1 LGEREATGFPGR
13 WQWRRGRNFAPVKLG
28 TAMALADYAAVFS
41 SRKIALLAV
50 LGFAS
55 GLPLALTAG
64 TLQAWLA
71 VEGVDIV
78 TIGWFALVGQPYTY
92 KFLWS
97 PLMDRYAPPFLGRR
111 RGWLLITQ
119 VALAAA
125 IAFMGTLSPK
135 AAPWLLGAAA
145 LAVAFLSASQD
156 IVFDAL
162 RTDSLERAER
172 GAGAAVSVLGY
183 RLAMLVSGA
192 GALVLADQ
200 WLGWHA
206 AYWLMAALMGVGMA
220 ATWLFVEPE
229 TAAGT
234 PKSLDE
240 AVVRPF
246 AEFMARQ
253 GALTILLVV
262 VLYKLG
268 DAFAGNL
275 TTAFLLKGP
284 GFSATEVGAIN
295 KGFGLAATI
304 AGALA
309 GGALMAT
316 MRLYRAL
323 LLFGVLQA
331 LTNLGFMLLAASG
344 KSYALMVTVIGL
356 ENLCGGMGTAA
367 YVALLMALC
376 DRRFSATQYA
386 LLSALSAVGRVY
398 VGPAAGYLVAALGWE
413 MFFLFTFVIALP
425 GLALLVWA
433 RRRIEALD
441 PTQATRRL

>member
-1 LGEREATGFPGR
+1 MAAGPPRVR
-13 WQWRRGRNFAPVKLG
+13 FAPMV
-28 TAMALADYAAVFS
+28 LAEYAAAFR
-41 SRKIALLAV
+41 SRRILLMLA

-71 VEGVDIV
+71 AENVDLV
-78 TIGWFALVGQPYTY
+78 AIGWFALVGQPYTY
-92 KFLWS
+92 KFLWA

-111 RGWLLITQ
+111 RGWLLVTQ

-125 IAFMGTLSPK
+125 IAFMGTLSPTES
-135 AAPWLLGAAA
+135 AWLLGATAFTVA
-145 LAVAFLSASQD
+145 LLSASQD

-162 RTDSLERAER
+162 RADSLTPEER

-192 GALVLADQ
+192 GALILADQ
-200 WLGWHA
+200 WLGWTLTF
-206 AYWLMAALMGVGMA
+206 WLMAGLMVIGMA
-220 ATWLFVEPE
+220 ATWLAVEPE
-229 TAAGT
+229 PVGAP
-234 PKSLDE
+234 PKTLDE
-240 AVVRPF
+240 AVAKPF
-246 AEFMARQ
+246 AEFFTREK
-253 GALTILLVV
+253 ALLLLVLV

-275 TTAFLLKGP
+275 TTTFLLRGP
-284 GFSATEVGAIN
+284 GFSLTEVGAFN
-295 KGFGLAATI
+295 KGFGLAATL
-304 AGALA
+304 AGALV
-309 GGALMAT
+309 GGALMAK
-316 MRLYRAL
+316 LGLFRAL

-331 LTNLGFMLLAASG
+331 ITNLGFMLLAASG
-344 KSYALMVTVIGL
+344 KSYALMVAVVGL

-398 VGPAAGYLVAALGWE
+398 VGPSAGYLVAAFGWTQ
-413 MFFLFTFVIALP
+413 FFFFTFLIALP
-425 GLALLVWA
+425 GLALLAWM

-441 PTQATRRL
+441 AAPPSGA

>member
-1 LGEREATGFPGR
+1 
-13 WQWRRGRNFAPVKLG
+13 
-28 TAMALADYAAVFS
+28 MALADYTAAFR
-41 SRKIALLAV
+41 SRKIALLLA

-71 VEGVDIV
+71 AANVDIV
-78 TIGWFALVGQPYTY
+78 AIGWFALVGQPYTY
-92 KFLWS
+92 KFLWA
-97 PLMDRYAPPFLGRR
+97 PLMDRYVPPFLGRR
-111 RGWLLITQ
+111 RGWLLVTQ
-119 VALAAA
+119 LLLAAA
-125 IAFMGTLSPK
+125 IAFMGSLTPADS
-135 AAPWLLGAAA
+135 PWLLGTAA
-145 LAVAFLSASQD
+145 LCVALLSASQD

-162 RTDSLERAER
+162 RADWLESGER

-183 RLAMLVSGA
+183 RIAMLVSGA
-192 GALVLADQ
+192 GALILADQ
-200 WLGWHA
+200 WLGWRA
-206 AYWLMAALMGVGMA
+206 TYWLMAALMAAGMI
-220 ATWLFVEPE
+220 ATWLVVEPE
-229 TAAGT
+229 
-234 PKSLDE
+234 PKGGAPKTLDE

-246 AEFMARQ
+246 AEFFTRE
-253 GALTILLVV
+253 GAVALLLLV

-275 TTAFLLKGP
+275 TTTFLLRGP
-284 GFSATEVGAIN
+284 GFSLTEVGAIN

-304 AGALA
+304 VGALA
-309 GGALMAT
+309 GGALMAK

-323 LLFGVLQA
+323 LFFGILQA

-344 KSYALMVTVIGL
+344 KSYPLMVTVIGL

-398 VGPAAGYLVAALGWE
+398 VGPIAGYLVAGYGWQA
-413 MFFLFTFVIALP
+413 FFFFTFVIALP
-425 GLALLVWA
+425 GLALLVGMRA
-433 RRRIEALD
+433 RIDALD
-441 PTQATRRL
+441 AAGAGSG

>member
-1 LGEREATGFPGR
+1 
-13 WQWRRGRNFAPVKLG
+13 
-28 TAMALADYAAVFS
+28 MALADYTAAFR
-41 SRKIALLAV
+41 SRKIGLLLL

-71 VEGVDIV
+71 AENVDIV
-78 TIGWFALVGQPYTY
+78 AIGWFALVGQPYTY
-92 KFLWS
+92 KFLWA

-111 RGWLLITQ
+111 RGWLLVTQ
-119 VALAAA
+119 VLLAVA
-125 IAFMGTLSPK
+125 IVFMGSLTPASSV
-135 AAPWLLGAAA
+135 WLLGATA

-162 RTDSLERAER
+162 RADWLEPEER

-183 RLAMLVSGA
+183 RIAMLVSGA
-192 GALVLADQ
+192 GALILADQ
-200 WLGWHA
+200 WLGWQA
-206 AYWLMAALMGVGMA
+206 TYWLIAALMGVGML
-220 ATWLFVEPE
+220 ATWFVVEPE
-229 TAAGT
+229 AQGAP
-234 PKSLDE
+234 PKTLNE

-246 AEFMARQ
+246 ADFFTRQ
-253 GALTILLVV
+253 GAVALLLLV

-275 TTAFLLKGP
+275 TTTFLLRGP
-284 GFSATEVGAIN
+284 GFSLTEVGAIN

-304 AGALA
+304 FGALA
-309 GGALMAT
+309 GGALMAK

-323 LLFGVLQA
+323 LVFGALQA
-331 LTNLGFMLLAASG
+331 VTNLGFMLLAASG

-398 VGPAAGYLVAALGWE
+398 VGPVAGYLVAGFGWQL
-413 MFFLFTFVIALP
+413 FFLFSFVIALP
-425 GLALLVWA
+425 GLAILVWLRA
-433 RRRIEALD
+433 RIDALD
-441 PTQATRRL
+441 APSPNSD

>member
-1 LGEREATGFPGR
+1 
-13 WQWRRGRNFAPVKLG
+13 
-28 TAMALADYAAVFS
+28 MALADYAAAFR
-41 SRKIALLAV
+41 SRKIGLLLL

-71 VEGVDIV
+71 AENVEIV
-78 TIGWFALVGQPYTY
+78 AIGWFALVGQPYTY
-92 KFLWS
+92 KFLWA
-97 PLMDRYAPPFLGRR
+97 PLMDRYVPPFLGRR
-111 RGWLLITQ
+111 RGWLLVTQ
-119 VALAAA
+119 VLLAAA
-125 IAFMGTLSPK
+125 IAFMGTLTPAHSV
-135 AAPWLLGAAA
+135 WLLGATA

-162 RTDSLERAER
+162 RADWLEPGER

-183 RLAMLVSGA
+183 RIAMLVSGA
-192 GALVLADQ
+192 GALILADQ

-206 AYWLMAALMGVGMA
+206 AYWLMAALMGVGMV
-220 ATWLFVEPE
+220 ATWFVVEP
-229 TAAGT
+229 AADGGAPRT
-234 PKSLDE
+234 LDE
-240 AVVRPF
+240 ALLQPF
-246 AEFMARQ
+246 AEFFARR
-253 GALTILLVV
+253 GALALLALV

-275 TTAFLLKGP
+275 TTTFLLRGP
-284 GFSATEVGAIN
+284 GFSLTEVGAIN

-304 AGALA
+304 LGALA
-309 GGALMAT
+309 GGALMAK

-323 LLFGVLQA
+323 LVFGVLQA
-331 LTNLGFMLLAASG
+331 VTNLGFMLLAAGG
-344 KSYALMVTVIGL
+344 KSYALMVAVIGM

-398 VGPAAGYLVAALGWE
+398 VGPSAGYLVAAFGWVQ
-413 MFFLFTFVIALP
+413 FFFFTFLIALP
-425 GLALLVWA
+425 GLALLLWM
-433 RRRIEALD
+433 RRRIEALEAGPGD
-441 PTQATRRL
+441 GKM